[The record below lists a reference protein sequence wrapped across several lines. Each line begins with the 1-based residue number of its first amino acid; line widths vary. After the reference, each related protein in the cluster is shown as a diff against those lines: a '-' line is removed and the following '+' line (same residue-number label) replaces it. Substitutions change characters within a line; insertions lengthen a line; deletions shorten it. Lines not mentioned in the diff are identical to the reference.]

1 MKFESGNWV
10 LFILLSIVWGSS
22 FILMKE
28 GLIYL
33 SAWEVASIRVIAA
46 GLVLL
51 PLAIKSFREIPNEK
65 KGYVILSGTLGSLLP
80 AYLFCIAEEQVSS
93 ALAGVFN
100 SLTPVFV
107 LFVGALFFGQSTKP
121 GKILGITVAFLGSV
135 LLFFSQE
142 NTQSNNII
150 YVMFIVI
157 ATFFYGLN
165 VNIVNRHLKG
175 LPSLK
180 VVSLAL
186 VFNAIPAMVVLLN
199 TDYFSKSFNGQ
210 FLWGTFCAC
219 ILGWAGTALAS
230 VLFYKLIKQ
239 AGIVFSSM
247 VTYGIPVVAII
258 WGMLYGEDVGIA
270 QWSCMFI
277 ILLGVF
283 LATRK

>member
-1 MKFESGNWV
+1 
-10 LFILLSIVWGSS
+10 
-22 FILMKE
+22 MKE
-28 GLIYL
+28 GMLYL

-107 LFVGALFFGQSTKP
+107 LLVGALFFGQSTKS
-121 GKILGITVAFLGSV
+121 GKILGIAIAFLGSV

-150 YVMFIVI
+150 YVLFIVI

-165 VNIVNRHLKG
+165 VNIVNRNLKG

>member
-1 MKFESGNWV
+1 
-10 LFILLSIVWGSS
+10 
-22 FILMKE
+22 
-28 GLIYL
+28 
-33 SAWEVASIRVIAA
+33 
-46 GLVLL
+46 
-51 PLAIKSFREIPNEK
+51 
-65 KGYVILSGTLGSLLP
+65 
-80 AYLFCIAEEQVSS
+80 
-93 ALAGVFN
+93 
-100 SLTPVFV
+100 
-107 LFVGALFFGQSTKP
+107 
-121 GKILGITVAFLGSV
+121 
-135 LLFFSQE
+135 
-142 NTQSNNII
+142 
-150 YVMFIVI
+150 MFIVI